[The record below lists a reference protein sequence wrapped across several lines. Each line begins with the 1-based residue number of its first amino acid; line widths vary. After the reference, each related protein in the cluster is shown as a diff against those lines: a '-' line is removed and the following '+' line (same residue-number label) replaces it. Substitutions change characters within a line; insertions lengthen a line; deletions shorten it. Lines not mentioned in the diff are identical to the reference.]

1 MSIAVRTIFI
11 STIMTNKCNLKTHNP
26 LISLKIRLKYL
37 VNKAIINKNKF
48 NNNPLIE
55 RIKLL

>member
-11 STIMTNKCNLKTHNP
+11 STIMTNKCNLKIHNP
-26 LISLKIRLKYL
+26 LISLRIRLKYL

-48 NNNPLIE
+48 NNNRLIE